1 MLRAEALRLGATTFI
16 ETGTY
21 MGDTIWSLRETC
33 NKLISIEVQPQL
45 AEIARSRF
53 RNIPHVEIITGDSAV
68 ELNRVVTEIEGS
80 CLFWLDG
87 HYSAGMTGRGA
98 KDCPIHDE
106 LASIAKHCRDTF
118 SIMIDDARC
127 FGTDPAYPTVAELKS
142 AVELNFPSHN
152 FNIWND
158 VIHITHQ

>member
-98 KDCPIHDE
+98 KNCPIYEE
-106 LASIAKHCRDTF
+106 LAAIEKGCDFPF

-127 FGTDPAYPTVAELKS
+127 FETDPAYPTVAELKS
-142 AVELNFPSHN
+142 AVELNFPSHD
-152 FNIWND
+152 FNI
-158 VIHITHQ
+158 